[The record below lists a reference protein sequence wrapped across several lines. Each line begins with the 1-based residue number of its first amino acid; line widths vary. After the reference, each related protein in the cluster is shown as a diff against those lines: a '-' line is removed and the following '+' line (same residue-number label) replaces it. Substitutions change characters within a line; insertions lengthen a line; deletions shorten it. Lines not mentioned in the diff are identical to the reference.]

1 VTDQAGGPGN
11 SEQPPPFDDYFV
23 SSARRIEPS
32 AAERIA
38 AANRVAAGHAA
49 LGGRYDSKRV
59 VRRRPRLL
67 ARVWIPSIVVV
78 SLVLALVAL
87 RSHPHGGALLGQGDG
102 TFGEVV
108 AQPPSRTFIDPQR
121 ILPAPAAVA
130 GNGDFTVLN
139 AQGGKPVAW
148 DPCQP
153 IHYVV
158 RATGEPP
165 GGQLLLDKAID
176 EISKRTGLFFM
187 DDGTTT
193 EAPSATRNPY
203 QPDRYGKKWAPV
215 LIAWSTPAEYT
226 GLAGD
231 VVGRGGP
238 VAVGGKNA
246 RNVSGEVVFDSPDI
260 TQIEGTPDGAT
271 FTYDI
276 MLHELGHLVGLGH
289 VDDATQIM
297 NPVTRRPLPGYGA
310 GDLRGLAALG
320 SGNCLTTG

>member
-1 VTDQAGGPGN
+1 MTDQAGEPGD
-11 SEQPPPFDDYFV
+11 SEQQPPFDEYFV
-23 SSARRIEPS
+23 SSAPHIEPS

-49 LGGRYDSKRV
+49 LGRRYDSGRP
-59 VRRRPRLL
+59 VRRRSRLL
-67 ARVWIPSIVVV
+67 ARVWIPSIVIV

-87 RSHPHGGALLGQGDG
+87 RGRPHGGALLGQGDG
-102 TFGEVV
+102 TFGGVV

-130 GNGDFTVLN
+130 GNGDFTVLSTH
-139 AQGGKPVAW
+139 GGKPVTW

-158 RATGEPP
+158 RTTGEPP
-165 GGQLLLDKAID
+165 GGQLLLDEAIA
-176 EISKRTGLFFM
+176 EISKRTGLYFM

-193 EAPSATRNPY
+193 EAPSQSRNPY
-203 QPDRYGKKWAPV
+203 QPGRYGKQWAPV
-215 LIAWSTPAEYT
+215 LIAWSAPAEYA

-238 VAVGGKNA
+238 VVVEGKNA
-246 RNVSGEVVFDSPDI
+246 HNVSGEVVFDAPDI
-260 TQIEGTPDGAT
+260 TQIESTPDGAT

-297 NPVTRRPLPGYGA
+297 NPVSRRPLPGYGA

-320 SGNCLTTG
+320 SGKCLTAG